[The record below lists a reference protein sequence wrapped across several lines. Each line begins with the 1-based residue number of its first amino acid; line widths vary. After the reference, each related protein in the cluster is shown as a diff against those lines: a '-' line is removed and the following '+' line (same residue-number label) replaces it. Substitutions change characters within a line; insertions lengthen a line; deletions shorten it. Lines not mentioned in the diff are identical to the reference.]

1 MKKAYLIPFLAMLFL
16 ACQPEQTAENQQT
29 AEETTKPKNVIL
41 MIGDGMGVSQI
52 SAGMISNDWKLQ
64 LERCTD
70 FGFIKTY
77 SANALI
83 TESAAG
89 ATAFSTGQ
97 KTYNGAIGVD
107 TDTNSLSNIFELL
120 YPKGYI
126 TGLVATS
133 SIVHATPAAF
143 YAHQGYRKWYENIAL
158 DLMNSQ
164 VNAFSGGG
172 TKFFLE
178 REDERNL
185 VEEWSEKDFVLVN
198 DPFELS
204 GHTDK
209 RVGYLGAEDGMPRML
224 DGRGDFLNKSTE
236 AILNRFEAMNKPFM
250 MMIEGSQI
258 DWGGHA
264 NDGEY
269 IRTEMMDF
277 DQAIK
282 TVLDYA
288 EKDGETLVV
297 ITADHETGGFSI
309 TGGEP
314 DSLAYAFTSGQHTPV
329 LIPVFAYGPG
339 SDAFSGIYENT
350 DIFEKIR
357 SLVLE

>member
-1 MKKAYLIPFLAMLFL
+1 MLIL
-16 ACQPEQTAENQQT
+16 ACQPAQETEQNSEGKDVK
-29 AEETTKPKNVIL
+29 KPKNVIL

-52 SAGMISNDWKLQ
+52 SAGMISNDWKSE

-107 TDTNSLSNIFELL
+107 TDTSDLTNIFEIL
-120 YPKGYI
+120 YPKGYV

-143 YAHQGYRKWYENIAL
+143 YSHQAYRKWYENIAL
-158 DLMNSQ
+158 DLMNSE
-164 VNAFSGGG
+164 VNAFAGGG
-172 TKFFLE
+172 TTFFMN
-178 REDERNL
+178 REDDRNL
-185 VEEWSEKDFVLVN
+185 VEEWSEKDFILVD
-198 DPFELS
+198 DPNNLAE
-204 GHTDK
+204 HPDK

-224 DGRGDFLNKSTE
+224 DGRGEFLNQSTK
-236 AILNRFEAMNKPFM
+236 AILNRFEGMDKPFM

-277 DQAIK
+277 DQTIK
-282 TVLDYA
+282 TVLDFA

-309 TGGEP
+309 TGGTP

-329 LIPVFAYGPG
+329 IIPVFAYGPG

-350 DIFEKIR
+350 GIFDRIK
-357 SLVLE
+357 SQVLK